1 MLRVKINPRNSKI
14 AKNVNSQKTKK
25 LFKHNHFIYKCKLI
39 LYPKVRNSITHL
51 SNVITPTWLN
61 SVFLYLALL
70 SKTLVSFVLEFFL
83 NQVTL

>member
-14 AKNVNSQKTKK
+14 AKNVNSQKKS
-25 LFKHNHFIYKCKLI
+25 FKHNHFIYKCKLI

-61 SVFLYLALL
+61 SVFLYSTASLL
-70 SKTLVSFVLEFFL
+70 LKTLVSFVLEFLL

>member
-14 AKNVNSQKTKK
+14 AIHKEQKKS
-25 LFKHNHFIYKCKLI
+25 FKHNYFIYKCKLI

-61 SVFLYLALL
+61 SVFLYSTASLL
-70 SKTLVSFVLEFFL
+70 KTLVSFVLEFLL

>member
-14 AKNVNSQKTKK
+14 AKNINSQKTKK
-25 LFKHNHFIYKCKLI
+25 NHFIYKCKLI

-61 SVFLYLALL
+61 SVFLYSLL
-70 SKTLVSFVLEFFL
+70 SKTLVSFVLEFLL